1 MARSKEFDS
10 TEALAAAVG
19 VFREHG
25 FAGTSAGMLTDSMG
39 IGRQS
44 LYDTFGDKWQLY
56 CEAVRSYAATEMEA
70 HLQAL
75 SVGPRA
81 IDGIACM
88 VHRVVEE
95 AKRPCLGVGSLS
107 EFGGSRD
114 DLKAIHA
121 AADRALRSAL
131 TKKVQQALTEGDLRP
146 DLDPADAAA
155 FVLANLAAI
164 RLAARGGA
172 RPAQLRS
179 LSRILLHAIR

>member
-10 TEALAAAVG
+10 TEALAAAVE

-56 CEAVRSYAATEMEA
+56 CEAVRSYAASEGEA
-70 HLQAL
+70 HLHAL
-75 SVGPRA
+75 SKGPKA

-88 VHRVVEE
+88 IHRVVQE
-95 AKRPCLGVGSLS
+95 AERPCLGVGSLS
-107 EFGGSRD
+107 EFGSSRD
-114 DLKAIHA
+114 DLKGIHA

-131 TKKVQQALTEGDLRP
+131 TKKAQQALAEGDLRR

-179 LSRILLHAIR
+179 LAQTLLQAVR